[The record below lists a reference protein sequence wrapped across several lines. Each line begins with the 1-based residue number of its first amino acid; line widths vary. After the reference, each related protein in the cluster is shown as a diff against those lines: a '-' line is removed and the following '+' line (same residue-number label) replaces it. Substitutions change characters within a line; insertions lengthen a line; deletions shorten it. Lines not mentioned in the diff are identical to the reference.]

1 MHAKGHRIRLSAT
14 ELIRNYKMAE
24 PIVALSTPPGIS
36 GIAVIRASGEC
47 VFQILDLCFEGKV
60 KISETKTHTI
70 HYGKFHDNQ
79 NLIDF
84 VTVSVFRAPNSYT
97 GEDVAEISCHGG
109 YIVAEKVIETL
120 IKYGCRLAEPG
131 EFTRRAFLNGK
142 LDLAQVEAV
151 ADLIH
156 STSEASYQVAVRQLA
171 GEFSRRISEFRKKLL
186 DAASLLELELD
197 FADEGFEF
205 VDRNIIV
212 NSIDQAINFCE
223 DLTASYHSAEI
234 MRSGYFVG
242 IAGFPNS
249 GKSTLFNSLLQ
260 RKRAIVSEI
269 PGTTRDYL
277 EETIFIDGFAVK
289 LIDTAGLRKTADII
303 EIEGIRMVESLLAQ
317 SNLIL
322 VLNDITQGREH
333 SDSLF
338 AELKARYANCRVL
351 LVQNKIDLLD
361 TLPPAR
367 EAEIFISA
375 KHSVGLEKIKEIISE
390 ELKKERTHI
399 QDVLLNQRHYLLLKK
414 ASEELRNAK
423 KSLLQ
428 GAGNELV
435 ADDLRRAVKTL
446 GEIIGESFSQDVL
459 NNIFSKFCIGK

>member
-1 MHAKGHRIRLSAT
+1 
-14 ELIRNYKMAE
+14 
-24 PIVALSTPPGIS
+24 
-36 GIAVIRASGEC
+36 
-47 VFQILDLCFEGKV
+47 
-60 KISETKTHTI
+60 
-70 HYGKFHDNQ
+70 
-79 NLIDF
+79 
-84 VTVSVFRAPNSYT
+84 
-97 GEDVAEISCHGG
+97 
-109 YIVAEKVIETL
+109 
-120 IKYGCRLAEPG
+120 
-131 EFTRRAFLNGK
+131 
-142 LDLAQVEAV
+142 
-151 ADLIH
+151 
-156 STSEASYQVAVRQLA
+156 
-171 GEFSRRISEFRKKLL
+171 
-186 DAASLLELELD
+186 
-197 FADEGFEF
+197 
-205 VDRNIIV
+205 
-212 NSIDQAINFCE
+212 
-223 DLTASYHSAEI
+223 
-234 MRSGYFVG
+234 
-242 IAGFPNS
+242 
-249 GKSTLFNSLLQ
+249 
-260 RKRAIVSEI
+260 
-269 PGTTRDYL
+269 
-277 EETIFIDGFAVK
+277 
-289 LIDTAGLRKTADII
+289 
-303 EIEGIRMVESLLAQ
+303 MVESLLAQ

-322 VLNDITQGREH
+322 VLNDITKGREH

>member
-1 MHAKGHRIRLSAT
+1 
-14 ELIRNYKMAE
+14 MAE

-36 GIAVIRASGEC
+36 GIAVVRASGNN
-47 VFQILDLCFEGKV
+47 VFEIVDLCFEGKV
-60 KISETKTHTI
+60 KISEAKTHTI

-84 VTVSVFRAPNSYT
+84 VTVAVFRAPKSYT

-109 YIVAEKVIETL
+109 YIVADKIIETL
-120 IKYGCRLAEPG
+120 IKCGCRLAEPG

-171 GEFSRRISEFRKKLL
+171 GEFSRRINEFRKQLL
-186 DAASLLELELD
+186 DSASLLELELD
-197 FADEGFEF
+197 FADDGFEF
-205 VDRNIIV
+205 VDRNLIM
-212 NSIDQAINFCE
+212 NSIDRTIYFCQ
-223 DLTASYHSAEI
+223 DLTESYHSAEI

-249 GKSTLFNSLLQ
+249 GKSTLFNSLLK

-289 LIDTAGLRKTADII
+289 LIDTAGLRKTEDII

-322 VLNDITQGREH
+322 VINDITQGREH

-338 AELKARYANCRVL
+338 SELQSRYSKSKVV
-351 LVQNKIDLLD
+351 LVQNKIDLIE
-361 TLPPAR
+361 TQPPPR
-367 EAEIFISA
+367 EAEVFISA
-375 KHSVGLEKIKEIISE
+375 KHNIGLEKIKEIISD
-390 ELKKERTHI
+390 ELRKEKAHI
-399 QDVLLNQRHYLLLKK
+399 QDVLLNQRHYFLLKK

-423 KSLLQ
+423 ESLLQ
-428 GAGNELV
+428 GYGNELV

-446 GEIIGESFSQDVL
+446 GEIVGESFSQDVL

>member
-1 MHAKGHRIRLSAT
+1 VLAKGHRIRLSAT

-36 GIAVIRASGEC
+36 GLAVIRASGEG
-47 VFQILDLCFEGKV
+47 VFQIVDLCFEGKV
-60 KISETKTHTI
+60 KISEAKTHTI

-97 GEDVAEISCHGG
+97 GEDVAEITCHGG
-109 YIVAEKVIETL
+109 YIVAEKVIERL

-322 VLNDITQGREH
+322 VLNDITKGREH

-338 AELKARYANCRVL
+338 AELKARYTNCKVL

-361 TLPPAR
+361 ILPPAR

-423 KSLLQ
+423 RSLLQ